1 MVRADSSYGTPT
13 ARQPPSQPDGPALL
27 VQVAGSKRGLGGP
40 RPRGPFTLFCASRRF
55 HALAPTWTPMNK
67 IRPQVRREDP
77 SWLEEGG
84 RRSRQKTSEHGPA
97 AVSPRTR
104 SSHTAFFA
112 YVKNGP
118 ALEAT
123 WIIKPSCVP
132 HPSPSSAGRLLFQ
145 PPMSPLGRDCLRNAL
160 SVPASKVPPSK
171 AELCSSGCSLRP

>member
-123 WIIKPSCVP
+123 WIIKPSCVHTSFP
-132 HPSPSSAGRLLFQ
+132 LLCWA
-145 PPMSPLGRDCLRNAL
+145 PL
-160 SVPASKVPPSK
+160 VPAPDESTGPRLSQKRTVRTSQQGPPSK